1 MFIFEYKQAKDTFL
15 VLAYKQ
21 ATDTYEILMGD

>member
-21 ATDTYEILMGD
+21 ATDIYEILMGD